1 MLYFIYSLVDPRYPN
16 DIKYIGYTNNLTR
29 RLYGHIYN
37 AKRFIGNGNLKQ
49 NWIRML
55 LNNNIK
61 PLIQQI
67 DVAST
72 IDDAKIKEIEYI
84 EKYKSDGFNLKNGTI
99 GGDGRSNIGPMSDE
113 EKLKHSLAVSGS
125 KNGMFN
131 KTHTEIS
138 RKKISDAVSGKKHPF
153 YGKNLTEQHRKNIS
167 EKLINRVFTDEWK
180 NKLSIA
186 ASNRKV
192 SDDTRK
198 KMSESRIGEKNHF
211 YGKTHTQ
218 KTLDKITAS
227 QEKNPDYFKSNR
239 PVIQMDKK
247 LNIIKEWQ
255 SIKVA
260 SLETNTNKV
269 GIIKCCDG
277 KQKTCEN
284 FIWRYK

>member
-1 MLYFIYSLVDPRYPN
+1 
-16 DIKYIGYTNNLTR
+16 
-29 RLYGHIYN
+29 
-37 AKRFIGNGNLKQ
+37 
-49 NWIRML
+49 
-55 LNNNIK
+55 
-61 PLIQQI
+61 
-67 DVAST
+67 
-72 IDDAKIKEIEYI
+72 
-84 EKYKSDGFNLKNGTI
+84 
-99 GGDGRSNIGPMSDE
+99 MSDE

-125 KNGMFN
+125 KHGMFN

-138 RKKISDAVSGKKHPF
+138 STKISDAVSGKKHPF
-153 YGKNLTEQHRKNIS
+153 YGKNLTEQQRKNIS

-180 NKLSIA
+180 SKLSIA

-239 PVIQMDKK
+239 PVVQMDKK